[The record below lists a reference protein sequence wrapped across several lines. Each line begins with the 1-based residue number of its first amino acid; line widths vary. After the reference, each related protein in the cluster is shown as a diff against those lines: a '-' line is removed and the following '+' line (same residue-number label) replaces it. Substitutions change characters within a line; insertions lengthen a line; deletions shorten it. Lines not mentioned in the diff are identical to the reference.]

1 VSIAENRS
9 PEAGTDLSHR
19 FLAILNPAAGGG
31 RSSKLAAPALARLRE
46 GGLTIDV
53 IATKSAGHATE
64 VAREGYRQ
72 GYRRFIA
79 IGGDGTAHEIL
90 NGIYSGASTPPRI
103 SLGFLP
109 MGTGNSFLRD
119 FSTDGAESSIR
130 ALLAGRSRSA
140 DLLRLK
146 HAGGEIYSFNL
157 ISVGF
162 TADVG
167 ALTNRYFKSLGHLG
181 YLLGVLVRV
190 IQLHRRGFP
199 LRCDDDTDTDARP
212 CLFLTFSNSKFTGG
226 TMMIAPNADAS
237 DGMIEFV
244 RWGPIGRLG
253 LIRMLPKLY
262 DGSHIEHPLAARR
275 PVRRIEF
282 DLPEPVDV
290 MIDGE
295 IANLTCRSI
304 DILPGAV
311 DVYV

>member
-1 VSIAENRS
+1 
-9 PEAGTDLSHR
+9 LSHH
-19 FLAILNPAAGGG
+19 FLAIVNPAAGGG

-46 GGLTIDV
+46 GGLAADV
-53 IATKSAGHATE
+53 ISTKGPGHAVE
-64 VAREGYRQ
+64 VAREAYQQ
-72 GYRRFIA
+72 GYRHFIA

-90 NGIYSGASTPPRI
+90 NGIYRSPSAGERI

-109 MGTGNSFLRD
+109 LGTGNSFLRD
-119 FSTDGAESSIR
+119 FTGDGAESSLR
-130 ALLAGRSRSA
+130 ALLAGRTRPV
-140 DLLRLK
+140 DLLRLT
-146 HAGGEIYSFNL
+146 HASGEVYSFNL

-167 ALTNRYFKSLGHLG
+167 ALTNRYFKSLGTLG
-181 YLLGVLVRV
+181 YLLGVFVRV
-190 IQLHRRGFP
+190 VQLNRRAFL
-199 LRCDDDTDTDARP
+199 LRCDGDAQWDDRS

-226 TMMIAPNADAS
+226 TMLIAPNADAS

-253 LIRMLPKLY
+253 LMRMLPKLY
-262 DGSHIEHPLAARR
+262 DGSHIHHPFASRR
-275 PVRRIEF
+275 AVRRVDF
-282 DLPEPVDV
+282 NLPAPVDV

-295 IANLTCRSI
+295 IANLTCQSI